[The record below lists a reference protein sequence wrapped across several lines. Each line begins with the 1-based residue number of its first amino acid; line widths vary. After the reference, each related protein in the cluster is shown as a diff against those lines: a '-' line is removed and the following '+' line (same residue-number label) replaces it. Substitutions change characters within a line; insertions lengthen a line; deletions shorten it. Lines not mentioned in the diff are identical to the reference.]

1 MTAEGNRYVLVACEC
16 FTRWFE
22 TYAIRNQEALTV
34 AKVLV
39 NEMFCRF
46 SPLSSYTQIRGDNSR
61 QEICALLQIHK
72 TRTTAYH
79 PHCNDCTL
87 LDMLSTVVKDH
98 PSDRVGPVNTESVFS
113 VKFMF
118 SCIHPFYLM
127 YGCHL
132 MYVPHMKFITL
143 LGVYAYKL
151 CNDLKEACVLARQ
164 NGINEDKWQKA
175 LYDVKVHR

>member
-1 MTAEGNRYVLVACEC
+1 MKCSVTIL
-16 FTRWFE
+16 
-22 TYAIRNQEALTV
+22 
-34 AKVLV
+34 
-39 NEMFCRF
+39 
-46 SPLSSYTQIRGDNSR
+46 PLSSYTQIRGDNSR

-72 TRTTAYH
+72 TCTTAYH
-79 PHCNDCTL
+79 PHCNGLVEKFNCTL

-127 YGCHL
+127 YGCQVKLPVDL

-143 LGVYAYKL
+143 WVIMHTS
-151 CNDLKEACVLARQ
+151 CVMNSKRHVCWP
-164 NGINEDKWQKA
+164 DKMVSMRTRGKRH
-175 LYDVKVHR
+175 YMM